1 MKGFSGGRGMS
12 EIELHVVEWTPRLS
26 FDSGEFFINVCD
38 QANTSISM
46 HNEQIIPAGDYGLVM
61 M

>member
-1 MKGFSGGRGMS
+1 MS
-12 EIELHVVEWTPRLS
+12 EIELHVVEWIPRLS
-26 FDSGEFFINVCD
+26 FDSEEFFIDVCD
-38 QANTSISM
+38 QANTSVSM